1 MAGNESAIYTIIVDR
16 TEKAVTLSNV
26 QDGKTSKT
34 VILKWQ
40 NGDADVYAPVIEVTV
55 NGIAVE
61 SGTEI
66 GTLYGGKYIVV
77 SKDAAGNVWTS
88 EFMSERVN
96 INAVTSNKEW
106 WECGGHAFETY
117 DNALDFMLDAE
128 YALVRTGEWN
138 SDVWDTG
145 IMMDAKD
152 SVNAKPGKYFIYK
165 KSGDANVEV
174 AYFTEARLQE
184 VMLEY
189 AVSG

>member
-117 DNALDFMLDAE
+117 DDALNFMLDAE
-128 YALVRTGEWN
+128 YALVRTGEWK

-165 KSGDANVEV
+165 KSGDANAEV